1 MRAID
6 SDLKKKQDELN
17 EVKNNYSALSK
28 GKDSASYQQ
37 KDLGEI
43 IYNSTINA
51 DSYFVEKLGS
61 EALSTMVAIVHKY
74 EGDFIH

>member
-17 EVKNNYSALSK
+17 EVKNNYSAIAK
-28 GKDSASYQQ
+28 GKDSTSYLQ

-51 DSYFVEKLGS
+51 DTFFVEK
-61 EALSTMVAIVHKY
+61 
-74 EGDFIH
+74 